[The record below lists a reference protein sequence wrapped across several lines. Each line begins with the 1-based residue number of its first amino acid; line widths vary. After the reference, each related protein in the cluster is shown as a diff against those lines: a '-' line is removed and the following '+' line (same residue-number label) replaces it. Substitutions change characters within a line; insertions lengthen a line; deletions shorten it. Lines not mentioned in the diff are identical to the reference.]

1 MISEVDDIILMNFI
15 DSGCFAEIYL
25 SKKKDSD
32 MLLATKKISLKYLS
46 VEPILKNYL
55 KNEITFLKEIDHQNI
70 IKLYDV
76 KIKDDNI
83 YLVMEYCNGGS
94 LKKALDSYKA
104 KNGKPFTEEI
114 VGFLMQQILSG
125 VEYLHSHGI
134 MHRDLKL
141 ENILLK
147 YDSDKKDDIFST
159 EIKIIDF
166 NISTRSRKF
175 INNMKGKVPFIPQMI
190 NDDYGD
196 DIYDEKIDIWSLGL
210 LCYELL
216 IGEKFLIEEYKNI
229 NISNLI
235 ISIPQS
241 ISLDAQT
248 FLLSMLQKNANK
260 RLSATELL
268 KHDFIVKNVNRKSY
282 SRIFI
287 SNTPMKTN
295 KSQPI
300 FEQKMLFSA
309 KPGHYRTQSIF
320 PDKFQNMPK
329 INNEQQSRFSLNT
342 NANENNTKHFY
353 KLNTVGRN
361 INVNQ
366 LKVIINCI
374 IRAFIQMKGQIC
386 TATKSAREIK
396 RLLGDNWLIFISNIN
411 CKTFDFSI
419 SSGKKENFIS
429 FSFDNKL
436 FQIYRYN

>member
-1 MISEVDDIILMNFI
+1 MISEVDDIILMKFI

-25 SKKKDSD
+25 SKKKDTN
-32 MLLATKKISLKYLS
+32 MLLATKKFSLKYLS

-55 KNEITFLKEIDHQNI
+55 QNEITFLKEIDHQNI

-94 LKKALDSYKA
+94 LRKALNSYME

-147 YDSDKKDDIFST
+147 YDSNKDDIFST

-175 INNMKGKVPFIPQMI
+175 INNMKGKVPLIPQMI
-190 NDDYGD
+190 SDDYGD
-196 DIYDEKIDIWSLGL
+196 DIYDEKVDIWSLGL
-210 LCYELL
+210 LCYEML
-216 IGEKFLIEEYKNI
+216 IGEKFLIDEYRNM

-235 ISIPQS
+235 ISIPQN
-241 ISLDAQT
+241 ISLEAQT

-268 KHDFIVKNVNRKSY
+268 KHEFIVKNVNRKSY
-282 SRIFI
+282 NKIII

-300 FEQKMLFSA
+300 FEQKKLFSA
-309 KPGHYRTQSIF
+309 KQSHYKTQSIF
-320 PDKFQNMPK
+320 PGNFPNLPK
-329 INNEQQSRFSLNT
+329 INYEQQSRFSLGT
-342 NANENNTKHFY
+342 NANNTKHFY
-353 KLNTVGRN
+353 KLHKVGKN
-361 INVNQ
+361 ININQ

-374 IRAFIQMKGQIC
+374 IRAFLQMKGKIC
-386 TATKSAREIK
+386 TATKAAREIK
-396 RLLGDNWLIFISNIN
+396 RLLGSNWLIFISNIN
-411 CKTFDFSI
+411 CKNFDFSI
-419 SSGKKENFIS
+419 SSGKKEDFIS
-429 FSFDNKL
+429 FTFDNRL

>member
-1 MISEVDDIILMNFI
+1 
-15 DSGCFAEIYL
+15 
-25 SKKKDSD
+25 
-32 MLLATKKISLKYLS
+32 
-46 VEPILKNYL
+46 
-55 KNEITFLKEIDHQNI
+55 
-70 IKLYDV
+70 
-76 KIKDDNI
+76 
-83 YLVMEYCNGGS
+83 
-94 LKKALDSYKA
+94 
-104 KNGKPFTEEI
+104 
-114 VGFLMQQILSG
+114 
-125 VEYLHSHGI
+125 
-134 MHRDLKL
+134 
-141 ENILLK
+141 
-147 YDSDKKDDIFST
+147 
-159 EIKIIDF
+159 
-166 NISTRSRKF
+166 
-175 INNMKGKVPFIPQMI
+175 MKGKIPFIPQMI

-235 ISIPQS
+235 ITIPQS

-282 SRIFI
+282 NKIFI
-287 SNTPMKTN
+287 SNTPVKEN
-295 KSQPI
+295 KSLPF
-300 FEQKMLFSA
+300 FEQRKLFSA
-309 KPGHYRTQSIF
+309 KPSHYRTQSIF
-320 PDKFQNMPK
+320 PGTFQNMPN

-342 NANENNTKHFY
+342 NANNLNHYY

-374 IRAFIQMKGQIC
+374 IRAFIQMRGQIS
-386 TATKSAREIK
+386 TATKAAREIK

-419 SSGKKENFIS
+419 SSGKKEDFIS
-429 FSFDNKL
+429 FSFDNRL

>member
-1 MISEVDDIILMNFI
+1 MISEVDDIILMKFI

-25 SKKKDSD
+25 SKKKDSN
-32 MLLATKKISLKYLS
+32 MLLATKKFSLKYLS

-55 KNEITFLKEIDHQNI
+55 QNEITFLKEIDHQNI

-94 LKKALDSYKA
+94 LRKALNFYKE

-147 YDSDKKDDIFST
+147 YDSNKDDIFST
-159 EIKIIDF
+159 ELKIIDF

-175 INNMKGKVPFIPQMI
+175 INNMKGKIPLIPQMI
-190 NDDYGD
+190 SDDYGD
-196 DIYDEKIDIWSLGL
+196 DIYDEKVDIWALGL
-210 LCYELL
+210 LCYEML
-216 IGEKFLIEEYKNI
+216 IGEKFLIDEYKNM

-235 ISIPQS
+235 ISIPQN
-241 ISLDAQT
+241 ISLEAQT

-268 KHDFIVKNVNRKSY
+268 KHEFIVKNVNRKSY
-282 SRIFI
+282 SKIII

-300 FEQKMLFSA
+300 FEKKKLFSA
-309 KPGHYRTQSIF
+309 EQSHYKTQSIL
-320 PDKFQNMPK
+320 PGNFQTIPR
-329 INNEQQSRFSLNT
+329 INNEQQTRFSLGS
-342 NANENNTKHFY
+342 NANNTKHFY
-353 KLNTVGRN
+353 KLHKVGKN
-361 INVNQ
+361 ININQ

-374 IRAFIQMKGQIC
+374 IRAFIQMKGKIC
-386 TATKSAREIK
+386 TATKAAREIK
-396 RLLGDNWLIFISNIN
+396 RLLGNNWLVFISNIN
-411 CKTFDFSI
+411 CKNFDFSI
-419 SSGKKENFIS
+419 SSGKKEDYIS
-429 FSFDNKL
+429 FSFDNRL
-436 FQIYRYN
+436 FQIYKYN

>member
-1 MISEVDDIILMNFI
+1 MISTVDDIILINFI

-32 MLLATKKISLKYLS
+32 MLLATKKISLKCLT
-46 VEPILKNYL
+46 VEPTLKSYL
-55 KNEITFLKEIDHQNI
+55 QNEITFLKEIDHQNI

-76 KIKDDNI
+76 KLKDDSI

-94 LKKALDSYKA
+94 LRKALNAYKE

-125 VEYLHSHGI
+125 VEYLHSQGI

-175 INNMKGKVPFIPQMI
+175 INSVKGKIPLLPQMVS
-190 NDDYGD
+190 DDYGD
-196 DIYDEKIDIWSLGL
+196 DIYDEKVDIWSLGL

-216 IGEKFLIEEYKNI
+216 IGEKFICDEYRY

-235 ISIPQS
+235 ITIPQS
-241 ISLDAQT
+241 ISLEAQT

-268 KHDFIVKNVNRKSY
+268 RHEFIVKNVNRNSNNK
-282 SRIFI
+282 IVI
-287 SNTPMKTN
+287 SNTPVKTN

-300 FEQKMLFSA
+300 FEQKKLFSSQ
-309 KPGHYRTQSIF
+309 PSHYRTQSIF
-320 PDKFQNMPK
+320 AGKLQNVPK
-329 INNEQQSRFSLNT
+329 LNNNEQQQTRFSLNT
-342 NANENNTKHFY
+342 SSNNTKHFY
-353 KLNTVGRN
+353 KLNKVGRN

-366 LKVIINCI
+366 LRVIINCTI
-374 IRAFIQMKGQIC
+374 KSFIQMKGQIC
-386 TATKSAREIK
+386 TATKAAREIK
-396 RLLGDNWLIFISNIN
+396 KILGDNWLIFISNVN
-411 CKTFDFSI
+411 CKTFDFCI
-419 SSGKKENFIS
+419 SSGKKEDFVS